1 MAEKTK
7 RVSIGF
13 HASAP
18 LSVRVTEDGLRSL
31 QEAVGGEG
39 WHEVDAEDA
48 LIRID
53 LSKVIFVRV
62 EKDEQRVGFGLGA

>member
-13 HASAP
+13 HAAP
-18 LSVRVTEDGLRSL
+18 PLTLRLTDGALSGLQGALADG
-31 QEAVGGEG
+31 G

-48 LIRID
+48 SVNLD
-53 LSKVIFVRV
+53 LGQIIFVRV
-62 EKDEQRVGFGLGA
+62 EKDEQRVGFGLGS

>member
-1 MAEKTK
+1 MSEKTK

-18 LSVRVTEDGLRSL
+18 LGVRLTEDGLKAL
-31 QEAVGGEG
+31 QDQLGGEG
-39 WHEVDAEDA
+39 WTEVDAEDA

>member
-13 HASAP
+13 HASPP
-18 LSVRVTEDGLRSL
+18 LSVRLTEDGLTSL
-31 QEAVGGEG
+31 QDSLGRDE
-39 WHEVDAEDA
+39 WIEVDAEDA
-48 LIRID
+48 LVRID